1 MGWFDEQIKQRRQ
14 RDQERFEEAFI
25 DLASVVQGD
34 EVFRGKF
41 ESDQKR
47 AKSAVDEILK
57 FYRCR
62 ADAVQTDGTIEEEI
76 ERRLV
81 PAGVMRR
88 RVRLKDDWYRTGIS
102 ALIVWRKD
110 GGIVPALPR
119 GNGYRYLDYEAGR
132 WRRITE
138 KNVYSF
144 SEDALCFY
152 RPLPLKPLG
161 VKELLRFCLQTL
173 TGLEYIRL
181 LLAFLA
187 ITLIG
192 MVLPA
197 VNEKMFSEFLPE
209 ENRLMLA
216 AAAAALLGTTVA
228 AALFR
233 VVRSLMVSGISVKW
247 GISVNAALMARVMAL
262 PTEFFKNYSSGE
274 LYSRMDSVGEAV
286 KKIADTVL
294 QIVLTAL
301 CSLLYLIQI
310 ARFAPELLGVS
321 AAAAAVLAAMIALAV
336 CVQAGI
342 YRERLYRR
350 SKTAGREFDLY
361 SGVQK
366 LKLAG
371 AEKRAFAN
379 WAGVYK
385 NQAQVTYNP
394 PLYIRIFP
402 GLCQFVLALGW
413 ILIFAEAL
421 RTGTDSGAF
430 MAYNT
435 AFLIL
440 AGAFLDGAKITGEMG
455 EMFGALLMV
464 RPILE
469 TVPES
474 SGNKEIVSKLTGNIE
489 LSHVS
494 FRYQENTPYIINDLS
509 LKIRPGQYVAI
520 VGKTGCGKST
530 LLRLLL
536 GFENPQKGA
545 VYYDRK
551 DLRKLDLRSVRR
563 KIGTVMQ
570 DSELFNGDILSNI
583 TISAP
588 WLGVK
593 EAEEAARIAGMQED
607 IEELPMGM
615 FTVIGEGGAF
625 SGGQK
630 QRLLIARAVVAK
642 PKVLIFDEATSALDN
657 ITQKQ
662 VAEAL
667 GAMKC
672 TRIVIAHRLSTIRDC
687 DRILV
692 LDNGKIVE
700 DGKYDRLIKKDGIF
714 AELVR
719 RQQVEKL

>member
-14 RDQERFEEAFI
+14 SDQERFEEAFI
-25 DLASVVQGD
+25 NLASVLQDD
-34 EVFRGKF
+34 EIFCAKF
-41 ESDQKR
+41 ESDQRR
-47 AKSAVDEILK
+47 AQSAVDEILK

-81 PAGVMRR
+81 PAGIMRR
-88 RVRLKDDWYRTGIS
+88 RVRLKNNWYQTGIS
-102 ALIVWRKD
+102 ALIIWKKS
-110 GGIVPALPR
+110 GGIVPAIPR
-119 GNGYRYLDYEAGR
+119 GNGYRYLDFDTGR

-138 KNVYSF
+138 KNADGF
-144 SEDALCFY
+144 SEEALCFY

-161 VKELLRFCLQTL
+161 IKDLLRFCLQTL
-173 TGLEYIRL
+173 NVSEYIRL
-181 LLAFLA
+181 LLVFLT

-192 MVLPA
+192 MILPE
-197 VNEKMFSEFLPE
+197 VNEKIFSEFLPV
-209 ENRLMLA
+209 ENRLMLTA
-216 AAAAALLGTTVA
+216 AFVALLGTTVA

-233 VVRSLMVSGISVKW
+233 VMRSLIVSGISVKW
-247 GISVNAALMARVMAL
+247 GISVNAALMARVVAL
-262 PTEFFKNYSSGE
+262 PSKFFKSYSSGE
-274 LYSRMDSVGEAV
+274 LYSRMESVGEAV

-301 CSLLYLIQI
+301 CSLLYLFQI
-310 ARFAPELLGVS
+310 ARLVPELLGVS
-321 AAAAAVLAAMIALAV
+321 AAVTAVLAVMIALAV
-336 CVQAGI
+336 YMQAGI
-342 YRERLYRR
+342 YRDRLYCR

-385 NQAQVTYNP
+385 EQARITYNP

-413 ILIFAEAL
+413 LLIFAEAL
-421 RTGTDSGAF
+421 RAGTDSGAF
-430 MAYNT
+430 MAYNS

-440 AGAFLDGAKITGEMG
+440 AGSFLDGAKITGDMG
-455 EMFGALLMV
+455 EMFGALLMIS
-464 RPILE
+464 PILKA
-469 TVPES
+469 VPES

-563 KIGTVMQ
+563 KIGTVLQ

-607 IEELPMGM
+607 IDELPMGM

-692 LDNGKIVE
+692 LDGGKIAE
-700 DGKYDRLIKKDGIF
+700 DGKYDQLIKKDGIF

-719 RQQVEKL
+719 RQRVENL